1 MKSETGQSLIELLI
15 AIGVFIVIISSL
27 AFFILNSYVSGRL
40 AEEVTKANFL
50 AEEGIE
56 ATISI
61 RDNTWNNLIE
71 GYHGL
76 AIFGNNWV
84 FQEAQE
90 DINSQL
96 KGGIRTIKIEN
107 IGSDRKKV
115 TSQITWQFIE
125 AESQEV
131 QLVTYLTNWQK
142 ITIYCQGTCASC
154 SDFLEKKSC
163 NKQDGCSWITRDR
176 VCAGI
181 CTPCDNFSDQTSCE
195 AQSGCIWAGI

>member
-15 AIGVFIVIISSL
+15 ALGVFIVVISSL

-40 AEEVTKANFL
+40 AEEITKANFL
-50 AEEGIE
+50 AEEGLE
-56 ATISI
+56 TVRSI
-61 RDNTWNNLIE
+61 RDNSWQDLSE

-76 AIFGNNWV
+76 AIFGNNWI
-84 FQEAQE
+84 FQGAQE
-90 DINSQL
+90 DISSQL
-96 KGGIRTIKIEN
+96 KEGIRVIEIEN

-125 AESQEV
+125 GRPQEV
-131 QLVTYLTNWQK
+131 KLVTYLTNWQK
-142 ITIYCQGTCASC
+142 VTIYCQGTCISC

-163 NKQDGCSWITRDR
+163 NKQDGCSWIARDK

-195 AQSGCIWAGI
+195 AQSGCIWTGI